1 MTSDFDGSNAI
12 FAGTLHGNGH
22 VIKGLAQGKSFLKEN
37 RGNIYN
43 LGMESGNIAAD
54 SCTNGGAYHCCFEYN
69 KGIQPIVYHMDGTSD
84 THYKADDFRY
94 GKVGYDLNE
103 YYLRARYS
111 NNMENAQDKEALKY
125 VYDYY
130 ANGDYQYAH
139 RTDAITG
146 NNTGITYLRKGTD
159 SDQPNYGSNETRH
172 DQSHAIDAARKASQ
186 GTASA
191 VSYVPLFDG
200 NQADGSQ
207 PMNDFI
213 FWGQSLQK
221 VPDLCPSQIASHQ
234 NSYMRNRIYRTAGY
248 YGDTKLDAFH
258 YNASNNANSLMSTYV
273 HQTTT
278 TAIDFTCL
286 NDKGAAMGFNQAADI
301 NKNGIFY
308 PPVDDNAKV
317 FSDLSIQQGVSQ
329 NLLVYTAAN
338 GNDIDNNTEAYDIAD
353 NALGYKEN
361 TSETTIYGHHIFK
374 NNADDGYTT
383 SLLHLVERTPEDKNS
398 EGDKCENNDFC
409 APIPFTVTNHAW
421 YVRKPMYYAEDATG
435 AWEGICLPF
444 TAQKVMASLNG
455 EITHFYGTPTEE
467 ELDNPA
473 TNTHTLHHEYWLR
486 GLTGVNE
493 TEKTA
498 TFQRPDTTA
507 GLFMNESAN
516 AAKWNYQFSNSFF
529 GNTYKDWAYRWDADS
544 YYANN
549 HEYQDYIPLTVGVP
563 YIIRFPGE
571 RYYEFDLSSKF
582 YNSILNKKEDPQT
595 ITFHAYAN
603 KEPQNRAIVIPI
615 TADMKTVSD
624 GYAHRGTFAAKEV
637 ANGGI
642 YALNTEGTAF
652 SNTATSQTVMP
663 FRTYLTTESTN
674 AGARSSE
681 VPSVIRISET
691 TGIDRIEPEIN
702 GNDDTPAGESLFI
715 RPIGAHRVRIESTY
729 STQLQIFSTTGQL
742 YRILDVRPGTATYS
756 GFPDGIYIFGN
767 RKIMVK

>member
-1 MTSDFDGSNAI
+1 M
-12 FAGTLHGNGH
+12 
-22 VIKGLAQGKSFLKEN
+22 
-37 RGNIYN
+37 
-43 LGMESGNIAAD
+43 
-54 SCTNGGAYHCCFEYN
+54 
-69 KGIQPIVYHMDGTSD
+69 
-84 THYKADDFRY
+84 
-94 GKVGYDLNE
+94 
-103 YYLRARYS
+103 
-111 NNMENAQDKEALKY
+111 
-125 VYDYY
+125 
-130 ANGDYQYAH
+130 
-139 RTDAITG
+139 
-146 NNTGITYLRKGTD
+146 
-159 SDQPNYGSNETRH
+159 
-172 DQSHAIDAARKASQ
+172 
-186 GTASA
+186 
-191 VSYVPLFDG
+191 
-200 NQADGSQ
+200 
-207 PMNDFI
+207 
-213 FWGQSLQK
+213 
-221 VPDLCPSQIASHQ
+221 
-234 NSYMRNRIYRTAGY
+234 
-248 YGDTKLDAFH
+248 
-258 YNASNNANSLMSTYV
+258 
-273 HQTTT
+273 
-278 TAIDFTCL
+278 
-286 NDKGAAMGFNQAADI
+286 
-301 NKNGIFY
+301 
-308 PPVDDNAKV
+308 
-317 FSDLSIQQGVSQ
+317 
-329 NLLVYTAAN
+329 
-338 GNDIDNNTEAYDIAD
+338 
-353 NALGYKEN
+353 
-361 TSETTIYGHHIFK
+361 
-374 NNADDGYTT
+374 
-383 SLLHLVERTPEDKNS
+383 
-398 EGDKCENNDFC
+398 
-409 APIPFTVTNHAW
+409 
-421 YVRKPMYYAEDATG
+421 
-435 AWEGICLPF
+435 
-444 TAQKVMASLNG
+444 
-455 EITHFYGTPTEE
+455 
-467 ELDNPA
+467 
-473 TNTHTLHHEYWLR
+473 
-486 GLTGVNE
+486 TGVNE

-549 HEYQDYIPLTVGVP
+549 HEYQDYIPLTAGVP
-563 YIIRFPGE
+563 YIVRFPGE

-595 ITFHAYAN
+595 ITFYAYAN

-691 TGIDRIEPEIN
+691 TDIDRIEPEIN

>member
-1 MTSDFDGSNAI
+1 
-12 FAGTLHGNGH
+12 
-22 VIKGLAQGKSFLKEN
+22 
-37 RGNIYN
+37 
-43 LGMESGNIAAD
+43 
-54 SCTNGGAYHCCFEYN
+54 
-69 KGIQPIVYHMDGTSD
+69 
-84 THYKADDFRY
+84 
-94 GKVGYDLNE
+94 
-103 YYLRARYS
+103 
-111 NNMENAQDKEALKY
+111 
-125 VYDYY
+125 
-130 ANGDYQYAH
+130 
-139 RTDAITG
+139 
-146 NNTGITYLRKGTD
+146 
-159 SDQPNYGSNETRH
+159 
-172 DQSHAIDAARKASQ
+172 
-186 GTASA
+186 
-191 VSYVPLFDG
+191 
-200 NQADGSQ
+200 
-207 PMNDFI
+207 
-213 FWGQSLQK
+213 
-221 VPDLCPSQIASHQ
+221 
-234 NSYMRNRIYRTAGY
+234 
-248 YGDTKLDAFH
+248 
-258 YNASNNANSLMSTYV
+258 MSTYV

-286 NDKGAAMGFNQAADI
+286 NDKGAAMGFKQAADI
-301 NKNGIFY
+301 NQNGIFY
-308 PPVDDNAKV
+308 PPVDDNAKI

-544 YYANN
+544 YYAKD

-729 STQLQIFSTTGQL
+729 ATQLQVFSTTGQL

>member
-1 MTSDFDGSNAI
+1 
-12 FAGTLHGNGH
+12 
-22 VIKGLAQGKSFLKEN
+22 
-37 RGNIYN
+37 
-43 LGMESGNIAAD
+43 
-54 SCTNGGAYHCCFEYN
+54 
-69 KGIQPIVYHMDGTSD
+69 
-84 THYKADDFRY
+84 
-94 GKVGYDLNE
+94 
-103 YYLRARYS
+103 
-111 NNMENAQDKEALKY
+111 
-125 VYDYY
+125 
-130 ANGDYQYAH
+130 
-139 RTDAITG
+139 
-146 NNTGITYLRKGTD
+146 
-159 SDQPNYGSNETRH
+159 
-172 DQSHAIDAARKASQ
+172 
-186 GTASA
+186 
-191 VSYVPLFDG
+191 
-200 NQADGSQ
+200 
-207 PMNDFI
+207 
-213 FWGQSLQK
+213 
-221 VPDLCPSQIASHQ
+221 
-234 NSYMRNRIYRTAGY
+234 
-248 YGDTKLDAFH
+248 
-258 YNASNNANSLMSTYV
+258 
-273 HQTTT
+273 
-278 TAIDFTCL
+278 
-286 NDKGAAMGFNQAADI
+286 
-301 NKNGIFY
+301 
-308 PPVDDNAKV
+308 
-317 FSDLSIQQGVSQ
+317 
-329 NLLVYTAAN
+329 
-338 GNDIDNNTEAYDIAD
+338 
-353 NALGYKEN
+353 
-361 TSETTIYGHHIFK
+361 
-374 NNADDGYTT
+374 
-383 SLLHLVERTPEDKNS
+383 
-398 EGDKCENNDFC
+398 
-409 APIPFTVTNHAW
+409 
-421 YVRKPMYYAEDATG
+421 MYYAEDATG

-544 YYANN
+544 YYAKD
-549 HEYQDYIPLTVGVP
+549 HEYQDYIPLTAGVP

-603 KEPQNRAIVIPI
+603 KEPQNRAIEIPI

-729 STQLQIFSTTGQL
+729 STQLQVFSTTGQL

>member
-1 MTSDFDGSNAI
+1 
-12 FAGTLHGNGH
+12 
-22 VIKGLAQGKSFLKEN
+22 
-37 RGNIYN
+37 
-43 LGMESGNIAAD
+43 
-54 SCTNGGAYHCCFEYN
+54 
-69 KGIQPIVYHMDGTSD
+69 
-84 THYKADDFRY
+84 
-94 GKVGYDLNE
+94 
-103 YYLRARYS
+103 
-111 NNMENAQDKEALKY
+111 
-125 VYDYY
+125 
-130 ANGDYQYAH
+130 
-139 RTDAITG
+139 
-146 NNTGITYLRKGTD
+146 
-159 SDQPNYGSNETRH
+159 
-172 DQSHAIDAARKASQ
+172 
-186 GTASA
+186 
-191 VSYVPLFDG
+191 
-200 NQADGSQ
+200 
-207 PMNDFI
+207 
-213 FWGQSLQK
+213 
-221 VPDLCPSQIASHQ
+221 
-234 NSYMRNRIYRTAGY
+234 
-248 YGDTKLDAFH
+248 
-258 YNASNNANSLMSTYV
+258 MSTYV

-286 NDKGAAMGFNQAADI
+286 NDKGAAMGFNQ
-301 NKNGIFY
+301 NGIFY
-308 PPVDDNAKV
+308 PPVNDNAKV

-338 GNDIDNNTEAYDIAD
+338 DIGNNTEAYDIAD

-374 NNADDGYTT
+374 NNADGYTT
-383 SLLHLVERTPEDKNS
+383 SLLHLVERTPEGKNS

-409 APIPFTVTNHAW
+409 APIQFTVTNHAW
-421 YVRKPMYYAEDATG
+421 YVRKPMYYAEDAEDATG

-444 TAQKVMASLNG
+444 TAQKAVASLNG
-455 EITHFYGTPTEE
+455 EITHFYGTPTED
-467 ELDNPA
+467 ELANPA

-544 YYANN
+544 YYAKD
-549 HEYQDYIPLTVGVP
+549 HEYQDYIPLTAGVP

-729 STQLQIFSTTGQL
+729 STQLQVFSTTGQL

-756 GFPDGIYIFGN
+756 GFPGGIYIFGN

>member
-1 MTSDFDGSNAI
+1 
-12 FAGTLHGNGH
+12 
-22 VIKGLAQGKSFLKEN
+22 
-37 RGNIYN
+37 
-43 LGMESGNIAAD
+43 
-54 SCTNGGAYHCCFEYN
+54 
-69 KGIQPIVYHMDGTSD
+69 
-84 THYKADDFRY
+84 
-94 GKVGYDLNE
+94 
-103 YYLRARYS
+103 
-111 NNMENAQDKEALKY
+111 
-125 VYDYY
+125 
-130 ANGDYQYAH
+130 
-139 RTDAITG
+139 
-146 NNTGITYLRKGTD
+146 
-159 SDQPNYGSNETRH
+159 
-172 DQSHAIDAARKASQ
+172 
-186 GTASA
+186 
-191 VSYVPLFDG
+191 
-200 NQADGSQ
+200 
-207 PMNDFI
+207 MNDFI

-278 TAIDFTCL
+278 TAIDFTCR
-286 NDKGAAMGFNQAADI
+286 NDKGAAMGFKQAADI
-301 NKNGIFY
+301 NQNGIFY

-544 YYANN
+544 YYAKD

-729 STQLQIFSTTGQL
+729 ATQLQVFSTTGQL